1 MTEDALERVIFVVEL
16 RRREGLAALK
26 RNNMHKIFEYHPN

>member
-1 MTEDALERVIFVVEL
+1 MTEDTLDRVIFFVEL

-26 RNNMHKIFEYHPN
+26 RNNKHKIFEYDPN